1 MDVSASAMD
10 PDFDFLSYLDASLVD
25 SAGDANVS
33 PHLASS
39 ISSGGSSSSSHS
51 FSAANTQYAATSPS
65 ATSSGSGYPRSPL
78 FGVANGPEIM
88 MSQQQQFQQ
97 QSPPFGVFDFAG
109 MSASTYA
116 NSPPFDTSIFAN
128 FQQAPPQAMQS
139 GAQNG
144 MKLQESLNSYGLNQQ
159 VSSPKKTNAD
169 HQANIRLTSGHGARR
184 LLDAGL
190 PSASYAE
197 PSPAAT
203 ASAIVQLVLE
213 PQDSTGSA
221 S

>member
-1 MDVSASAMD
+1 MD

-25 SAGDANVS
+25 SVGDANVS

-159 VSSPKKTNAD
+159 VSSPKKISTD
-169 HQANIRLTSGHGARR
+169 HQANIRLTPGHGSRR

-190 PSASYAE
+190 PTTSYAE
-197 PSPAAT
+197 SNPTAT

>member
-1 MDVSASAMD
+1 
-10 PDFDFLSYLDASLVD
+10 
-25 SAGDANVS
+25 
-33 PHLASS
+33 
-39 ISSGGSSSSSHS
+39 
-51 FSAANTQYAATSPS
+51 
-65 ATSSGSGYPRSPL
+65 
-78 FGVANGPEIM
+78 VANGPEIM

-128 FQQAPPQAMQS
+128 FQQAPPQAMQNG

-159 VSSPKKTNAD
+159 VSSPKKISTD
-169 HQANIRLTSGHGARR
+169 HQANIRLTPGHGSRR

-190 PSASYAE
+190 PTTSYAE
-197 PSPAAT
+197 SNPTAT